1 MKKAA
6 GAAEEPEFE
15 EANEAG
21 WSEEEQALLNQ
32 GLAENPAS
40 MDKKERWK
48 AIAAVVGT
56 RNLKECAQR
65 YKEVK
70 ENIIRKKQAEESAR
84 RALAEQVGEAA
95 NAAAAAAY
103 EAALAAAQAEL
114 ADAGDEVDDMLAASG
129 KSGAGGAV
137 SRADDGRA
145 ADRLVEAGIKADV
158 TVESEVERIFAETAA
173 AFGSVDISVACVG

>member
-1 MKKAA
+1 MKKEVKKAA
-6 GAAEEPEFE
+6 KGAEEPEE
-15 EANEAG
+15 SNVNN
-21 WSEEEQALLNQ
+21 WTDEEQELLNQ

-114 ADAGDEVDDMLAASG
+114 ADAGDEGLHST
-129 KSGAGGAV
+129 
-137 SRADDGRA
+137 RPLHR
-145 ADRLVEAGIKADV
+145 RLQW
-158 TVESEVERIFAETAA
+158 R
-173 AFGSVDISVACVG
+173 

>member
-1 MKKAA
+1 MKKEVKKAA
-6 GAAEEPEFE
+6 KAAEEPEE
-15 EANEAG
+15 SNVNN
-21 WSEEEQALLNQ
+21 WTDEEQELLNQ

-129 KSGAGGAV
+129 KSGRAGGV
-137 SRADDGRA
+137 PRRRRTGRGPPRRGRHRHHLLPGQGQEA
-145 ADRLVEAGIKADV
+145 APQRQGHCAYDE
-158 TVESEVERIFAETAA
+158 
-173 AFGSVDISVACVG
+173 

>member
-1 MKKAA
+1 VKKEVKKAA
-6 GAAEEPEFE
+6 KGAEEPEE
-15 EANEAG
+15 SNVNN
-21 WSEEEQALLNQ
+21 WTDEEQELLNQ

-40 MDKKERWK
+40 MDKKERW
-48 AIAAVVGT
+48 
-56 RNLKECAQR
+56 
-65 YKEVK
+65 
-70 ENIIRKKQAEESAR
+70 KKQAEESAR

-145 ADRLVEAGIKADV
+145 ADRLVEAGIV
-158 TVESEVERIFAETAA
+158 TTFSQDKDKKQHRNAKDIVRTTSRVFSR
-173 AFGSVDISVACVG
+173 SVGRSVSQSVSQSVS